1 MAMDCLPHIHM
12 AAWHAEP
19 GFRSATPG
27 LGVLCDTDWQALRA
41 GAGVFRNSEGAA
53 SAYGVGVFQPLRWGP
68 LRVGVAGGGVT
79 GYRRHEVL
87 PLGGLAVSIRQSPD
101 LEHHFLGIPRVRG
114 VSPVT
119 VQYSITFR
127 F

>member
-1 MAMDCLPHIHM
+1 MDCIPHLHV

-27 LGVLCDTDWQALRA
+27 
-41 GAGVFRNSEGAA
+41 
-53 SAYGVGVFQPLRWGP
+53 
-68 LRVGVAGGGVT
+68 
-79 GYRRHEVL
+79 
-87 PLGGLAVSIRQSPD
+87 